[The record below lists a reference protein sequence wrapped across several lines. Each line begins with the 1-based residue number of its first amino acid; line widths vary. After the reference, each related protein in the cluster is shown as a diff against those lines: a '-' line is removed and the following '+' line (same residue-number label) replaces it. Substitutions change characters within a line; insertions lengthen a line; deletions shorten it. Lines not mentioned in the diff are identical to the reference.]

1 MSILVDTSVW
11 SLALRKKSRSFP
23 EKDILKQL
31 IIEGL
36 VRIIGPIRRE
46 LLSGIVEKKQ
56 FDKLKTNLSYFP
68 DLILKTSD
76 FERGADFF
84 NLCRKRGIQGSHTDF
99 LICAVAYSHDLQIFT
114 TDKDFVQFNKV
125 LPIKLL
131 GANRL

>member
-1 MSILVDTSVW
+1 ML
-11 SLALRKKSRSFP
+11 LEKKSRSFP

-36 VRIIGPIRRE
+36 VRIIGPIRQE

-56 FDKLKTNLSYFP
+56 FDKLKKNLSYFP

-84 NLCRKRGIQGSHTDF
+84 NLCRKRGMQGSHTDF
-99 LICAVAYSHDLQIFT
+99 LIFMTSKYLQRTKILFSS
-114 TDKDFVQFNKV
+114 
-125 LPIKLL
+125 IKCYLS
-131 GANRL
+131 NC

>member
-36 VRIIGPIRRE
+36 VRIIGPIRQE

-76 FERGADFF
+76 FARGADFF
-84 NLCRKRGIQGSHTDF
+84 NLCRKRAIQGSHTVF
-99 LICAVAYSHDLQIFT
+99 LFCAVAYSHDLQIFT